1 MEIRK
6 ANIDDLEE
14 IKNLYQVL
22 FRDMAQLQPE
32 YFKAAKQDDNFIKL
46 IIENDDSDILIAQD
60 IKIIGLALVQKQKT
74 PPYNCLVERNFTYL
88 MDLVVDPDFRGKG
101 IGKKL
106 IERVKNWSL
115 EKNSEYIELNVLNE
129 NTRAIDLY
137 KLMNFEEKMKT
148 MRMKL

>member
-1 MEIRK
+1 M
-6 ANIDDLEE
+6 
-14 IKNLYQVL
+14 
-22 FRDMAQLQPE
+22 
-32 YFKAAKQDDNFIKL
+32 
-46 IIENDDSDILIAQD
+46 ILI
-60 IKIIGLALVQKQKT
+60 
-74 PPYNCLVERNFTYL
+74 
-88 MDLVVDPDFRGKG
+88 FRGKG